1 MKFFLSGITSFLLLG
16 VLADGA
22 VAKCG
27 DNIGDDAAV
36 AATRAQVEAQCPC
49 AAATNHGAYVKCAK
63 GVINA
68 AVAND
73 TLPTQCKGEVRR
85 CAAKSTCG
93 RPGAVTCCR
102 TNAKGVT
109 KCSIKKDATKCRAP
123 KGGSACLGLMSSCC
137 GACLATGCAGPTPT
151 PTPSPTPTGGT
162 PTPPPTP
169 TAGPTPTPPYGSASK
184 AFLREP
190 MSLLQ

>member
-1 MKFFLSGITSFLLLG
+1 MKSLVSGMLGVLLVG

-22 VAKCG
+22 LAKCG

-49 AAATNHGAYVKCAK
+49 ASATNHGDYVKCAK
-63 GVINA
+63 GVVNA

-109 KCSIKKDATKCRAP
+109 KCTIKKDAAKCRAP
-123 KGGSACLGLMSSCC
+123 RNGSACIGLMSSCC
-137 GACLATGCAGPTPT
+137 GACLASGCAVPSPTPT
-151 PTPSPTPTGGT
+151 ASPTPTGVPPTPSPTPTV
-162 PTPPPTP
+162 
-169 TAGPTPTPPYGSASK
+169 GPTPTPPYGSASK
-184 AFLREP
+184 AFFQEP